1 MDIEFDCSK
10 CGQNIVIDAAGAGLT
25 VQCPKCNRS
34 VVVPS
39 PKLIKFN
46 CSKCGQRLSVDETSA
61 GVEVRC
67 SVCGEHMIAP
77 SQGVVVSLSKP
88 PKLCECLAQQPETE
102 NLTGNA
108 VVRIETQT
116 NVNQGAVIWGWVC
129 FFLGILCVL
138 ILTAFSAFI
147 YGPLFLASFILGI
160 IAIVQGRMVQ
170 GIFILI
176 ANIIGAPVLICL
188 ISAFQIGGALFLLS
202 K

>member
-77 SQGVVVSLSKP
+77 SQGVVVS
-88 PKLCECLAQQPETE
+88 
-102 NLTGNA
+102 LTGNA